1 MSVLSILDPAVGLAH
16 TAVSALA
23 HVLPTAAAI
32 ILFTVCVRL
41 ALHPLARAAARG
53 EKARSRLAPQVAE
66 LNRKHKGKPEKLKEA
81 LAELYREEKASPFA
95 GCLPMLVQI
104 PFFSV
109 MYRLF
114 TTPNDLLDHTVLG
127 VPLGMHVSGAHGPA
141 QVAVFGAL
149 YAALAAV
156 GYANFRRARRTGLPG
171 ATTAA
176 GAPPA
181 PGAALLPYLSFGTV
195 LFAALVPLAAGLYL
209 VTTTA
214 WSSAERAWLHRGTPA
229 PALPAGTDG
238 GPDAG
243 PVQAVKAVKPAKPVR
258 DAGPAQDA
266 KPGAAARAG
275 GTGGAGAGKV
285 PGARKAPG
293 AAEPSSGSAKS
304 SRSAR
309 AAKSGKAGRTG
320 SAGTAG
326 RATRTG

>member
-23 HVLPTAAAI
+23 HVLPTAVAI

-53 EKARSRLAPQVAE
+53 EKARTRLAPQVAE

-141 QVAVFGAL
+141 QLAVFGAL

-171 ATTAA
+171 STTAA

-229 PALPAGTDG
+229 PVLPAV
-238 GPDAG
+238 PDAG
-243 PVQAVKAVKPAKPVR
+243 PAKAAEPVKATKAAKAAKAAKTVKLAKPAQEAR
-258 DAGPAQDA
+258 PARDA
-266 KPGAAARAG
+266 KPGAPARAG
-275 GTGGAGAGKV
+275 RGGGAAAAKV
-285 PGARKAPG
+285 PGARKAPRS
-293 AAEPSSGSAKS
+293 AEP
-304 SRSAR
+304 
-309 AAKSGKAGRTG
+309 AAGGAKAGRAAE
-320 SAGTAG
+320 AGKAAKA
-326 RATRTG
+326 R

>member
-141 QVAVFGAL
+141 QLAVFGAL

-171 ATTAA
+171 SGTAA
-176 GAPPA
+176 GAAPA

-229 PALPAGTDG
+229 LPA

-243 PVQAVKAVKPAKPVR
+243 SEAGPGRTVKPAEPVR
-258 DAGPAQDA
+258 AAKPAQGTKAVQGA
-266 KPGAAARAG
+266 KPAAPARAGRTGGAAAA
-275 GTGGAGAGKV
+275 KV
-285 PGARKAPG
+285 PGARKAPR
-293 AAEPSSGSAKS
+293 AAKPSSGNVRK
-304 SRSAR
+304 
-309 AAKSGKAGRTG
+309 G
-320 SAGTAG
+320 
-326 RATRTG
+326 